1 MKSTVFAIAML
12 TAIGATAPSSAQEAG
27 IYGVE
32 ALPLAVDY
40 GPGVYAHPTMEGV
53 DKYQNGTYLE
63 FSDIIEAYSER
74 ISKQLERLLG
84 LDRIQIKFLRDIKIM
99 DAVID
104 VTNSRQ
110 NFLK

>member
-12 TAIGATAPSSAQEAG
+12 TAIGATERSSAQEAG

-40 GPGVYAHPTMEGV
+40 GPGMYAHPTMEGV

-84 LDRIQIKFLRDIKIM
+84 DRLAPDLNQHSITQVPPRGEPAQAD
-99 DAVID
+99 
-104 VTNSRQ
+104 
-110 NFLK
+110 

>member
-12 TAIGATAPSSAQEAG
+12 TAIGATERSSAQEAG

-40 GPGVYAHPTMEGV
+40 GPGMYAHPAMESV
-53 DKYQNGTYLE
+53 NTYQNGTYLE

-74 ISKQLERLLG
+74 ISKQLERLLSDRLAPD
-84 LDRIQIKFLRDIKIM
+84 LDQHSITQVPPRREPTPAD
-99 DAVID
+99 
-104 VTNSRQ
+104 
-110 NFLK
+110 